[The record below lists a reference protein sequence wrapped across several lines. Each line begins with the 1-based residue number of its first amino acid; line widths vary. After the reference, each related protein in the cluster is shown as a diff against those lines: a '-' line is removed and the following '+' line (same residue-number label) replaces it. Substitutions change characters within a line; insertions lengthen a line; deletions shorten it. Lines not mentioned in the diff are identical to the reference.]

1 MKIRNPYRNL
11 ARWFR
16 GNTHTHSTLS
26 DGEWPLERVVG
37 FYRDRGYAF
46 LAITDHDIF
55 TDLSAFTTPD
65 FVGISSDEVT
75 VRGREHI
82 VGLNLTGPVAS
93 FTGHHQRTIDDI
105 GAQGGLAIVA
115 HPNWS
120 WLPETRGLGWHGY
133 HAIEI
138 LNVVCNY
145 LEYNGFALQWW
156 DCLLRHG
163 VRVWG
168 IAADDA
174 HRIPYH
180 GARGWIVVNAD
191 TLSAAAIVDG
201 IRTGNFYASTGP
213 EFRRFEVVGQT
224 IKVWC
229 SPAVEIRFLTG
240 ATNNPARRLKGDALT
255 EAEYTPRNGEAYVR
269 IEAVDAQ
276 MQTAWSQ
283 PFFLD
288 PDWRP

>member
-1 MKIRNPYRNL
+1 MVTGEG
-11 ARWFR
+11 
-16 GNTHTHSTLS
+16 GNTSWAST
-26 DGEWPLERVVG
+26 
-37 FYRDRGYAF
+37 YRPA
-46 LAITDHDIF
+46 
-55 TDLSAFTTPD
+55 
-65 FVGISSDEVT
+65 
-75 VRGREHI
+75 
-82 VGLNLTGPVAS
+82 AS

-191 TLSAAAIVDG
+191 TLSAAAIVEG
-201 IRTGNFYASTGP
+201 IRTGNFTRPPGRNSGGSRWSG
-213 EFRRFEVVGQT
+213 RRSRSG
-224 IKVWC
+224 
-229 SPAVEIRFLTG
+229 
-240 ATNNPARRLKGDALT
+240 ARR
-255 EAEYTPRNGEAYVR
+255 R
-269 IEAVDAQ
+269 
-276 MQTAWSQ
+276 
-283 PFFLD
+283 
-288 PDWRP
+288 WRSGS